1 MTVALQIE
9 QVGKTEVGKSKTHME
24 CNGHWRRASST
35 GTGDQRQHSSTPT
48 LPMAFPTQGQKWS
61 KTSMHRSVTAQC
73 LERSGRTMR
82 HETHSWFQLPAHS
95 AGESSAL
102 CWCPSRWLLP
112 PPLAL
117 RLSSSSPTPSSE
129 RLLYVSHP
137 RGMKP
142 GSEAVVLY
150 RATKPAAAVT
160 TTLQEKKLRIGPSG
174 SWARMICAAEQKGPR
189 CQHPA

>member
-112 PPLAL
+112 PAPHAPVGAAL
-117 RLSSSSPTPSSE
+117 TRRVWRAE
-129 RLLYVSHP
+129 RWRV
-137 RGMKP
+137 RR
-142 GSEAVVLY
+142 
-150 RATKPAAAVT
+150 RAALPYGIAIAFGGTVAFLT
-160 TTLQEKKLRIGPSG
+160 SSG
-174 SWARMICAAEQKGPR
+174 S
-189 CQHPA
+189 